1 MSQDGPGRW
10 VDKTAFVTP
19 LLPLGLKVD
28 PVLAALLHC
37 MAFLELSGDDTVDP
51 DSALEV
57 MEYVAGYLQR
67 LSPAE
72 TAAVRTQLA
81 AVSLYAREQSAP
93 DTFVKFVDGF
103 LDACG
108 MGEARG

>member
-10 VDKTAFVTP
+10 AHKTAFATP
-19 LLPLGLKVD
+19 LLPVGLKVD
-28 PVLAALLHC
+28 PMLAALLHC
-37 MAFLELSGDDTVDP
+37 MAFLELSGDATVDP

-67 LSPAE
+67 LSAAE
-72 TAAVRTQLA
+72 VGAVRKQLT
-81 AVSLYAREQSAP
+81 AVSAYAREQGAP
-93 DTFVKFVDGF
+93 DTFITFVDGF

-108 MGEARG
+108 VGEV

>member
-1 MSQDGPGRW
+1 MSKDGPGRW

-57 MEYVAGYLQR
+57 MESVAGYLQR
-67 LSPAE
+67 LSAAE
-72 TAAVRTQLA
+72 IGVVRKQLT
-81 AVSLYAREQSAP
+81 AVSAYAREQGAP
-93 DTFVKFVDGF
+93 DTFITFVDGF
-103 LDACG
+103 LEACG
-108 MGEARG
+108 LGDI

>member
-10 VDKTAFVTP
+10 VAKTAFVMP
-19 LLPLGLKVD
+19 LLPLGLEVA

-37 MAFLELSGDDTVDP
+37 MAFMELSGDDTIDP
-51 DSALEV
+51 DQALEV

-72 TAAVRTQLA
+72 AGGVRSQLA
-81 AVSLYAREQSAP
+81 AVSAHAREHGAP
-93 DTFVKFVDGF
+93 ATFIAFVDGF

-108 MGEARG
+108 VGEV

>member
-10 VDKTAFVTP
+10 VHQTAFVPP

-67 LSPAE
+67 LPVAE
-72 TAAVRTQLA
+72 TGAVRRQLA
-81 AVSLYAREQSAP
+81 AVSLYAREQGAP
-93 DTFVKFVDGF
+93 DAFTAFVDGF
-103 LDACG
+103 LEACG
-108 MGEARG
+108 VEPV

>member
-10 VDKTAFVTP
+10 VDKTAFVMP

-37 MAFLELSGDDTVDP
+37 MAFLELSGDDAIDP
-51 DSALEV
+51 DWAVEV

-67 LSPAE
+67 LSVAE
-72 TAAVRTQLA
+72 VEAVRAQLA
-81 AVSLYAREQSAP
+81 AVSAYAREQGAP
-93 DTFVKFVDGF
+93 DTFITFVDGF
-103 LDACG
+103 LEACG
-108 MGEARG
+108 VGEV